1 MKIIAENIYKRYIA
15 KYIIKDFSFTF
26 ETGGRYGISGP
37 NGSGKSTLI
46 QILCGF
52 LSPTKGTLSFHH
64 NNQDISR
71 NDVFR
76 YLTLVAPYI
85 ELDMELTPTEIFNH
99 LKKFKEYNIDSVDE
113 LLELSNLKGN
123 AHKQL
128 KHFSSG
134 MNQRFELSMAMLSNA
149 DLILL
154 DEPTSF
160 LDDVSKTWWAQLL
173 QNYTKD
179 KTVIIAS
186 NDQFDLS
193 QTNEIISLL

>member
-1 MKIIAENIYKRYIA
+1 
-15 KYIIKDFSFTF
+15 
-26 ETGGRYGISGP
+26 
-37 NGSGKSTLI
+37 
-46 QILCGF
+46 
-52 LSPTKGTLSFHH
+52 
-64 NNQDISR
+64 
-71 NDVFR
+71 
-76 YLTLVAPYI
+76 
-85 ELDMELTPTEIFNH
+85 MELTPTEIFNH
-99 LKKFKEYNIDSVDE
+99 LKQFKDYRIDSVDE

-160 LDDVSKTWWAQLL
+160 LDDQSKTWWAQLL
-173 QNYTKD
+173 QDYTKD

-193 QTNEIISLL
+193 QTTEIISLS